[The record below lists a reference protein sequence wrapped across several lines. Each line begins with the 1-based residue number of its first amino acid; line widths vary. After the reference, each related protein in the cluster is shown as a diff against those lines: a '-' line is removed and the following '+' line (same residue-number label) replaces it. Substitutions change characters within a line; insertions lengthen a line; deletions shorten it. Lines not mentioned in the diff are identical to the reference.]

1 VALIVDDAGAI
12 VRKLTRAL
20 VSLARSV
27 IEERGEF
34 RVALS
39 GGSTP
44 RPVYAALALQ
54 PDLAWEKWR
63 IFFSDERC
71 VPPDDAQSNYR
82 LARETLL
89 EHVPIPPDRV
99 HRMRGELDESE
110 AARLYEAELG
120 LGPLDLALLGMGQ
133 DGHTAS
139 LFPGSPALEERG
151 RLVVPSLAPV
161 EPRRRLTL
169 TLRALDGAR
178 AAWFFICGENKAA
191 RLAEVV
197 AERRR
202 GEPELPAARVDAST
216 VDFYADTAAASK
228 VRQP

>member
-1 VALIVDDAGAI
+1 VALIVDEEAAI

-20 VSLARSV
+20 VSLARAA

-44 RPVYAALALQ
+44 RPVYTELARQ
-54 PDLAWEKWR
+54 ADVAWEKWQV
-63 IFFSDERC
+63 FFSDERC
-71 VPPDDAQSNYR
+71 VAPDDAQSNYR
-82 LARETLL
+82 LALENLL
-89 EHVPIPPDRV
+89 ERVVIPAERV
-99 HRMRGELDESE
+99 HRMQGELEE
-110 AARLYEAELG
+110 QQAARTYEAELG
-120 LGPLDLALLGMGQ
+120 LEPLDLVLLGMGE

-139 LFPGSPALEERG
+139 LFPDSPALAERT
-151 RLVVPSLAPV
+151 RLVVPALAPV

-169 TLRALDGAR
+169 TFVALDGAR
-178 AAWFFICGENKAA
+178 AAWFFVCGENKAA
-191 RLAEVV
+191 RLAQVF

-202 GEPELPAARVDAST
+202 GEPELPAARVRAST

>member
-1 VALIVDDAGAI
+1 VALIVDDGPGI
-12 VRKLTRAL
+12 VHKLTRAL
-20 VSLARSV
+20 ASFANAA
-27 IEERGEF
+27 IGERGEF
-34 RVALS
+34 RIALS

-44 RPVYAALALQ
+44 RPVYELLALQ
-54 PDLAWEKWR
+54 AGVAWEKWR

-71 VPPDDAQSNYR
+71 VAPDDAHSNYR

-89 EHVPIPPDRV
+89 ERARIPDERV
-99 HRMRGELDESE
+99 HRMRGELDEQE
-110 AARLYEAELG
+110 AARSYEAELG
-120 LGPLDLALLGMGQ
+120 LEPLDLVLLGMGE

-139 LFPGSPALEERG
+139 LFPGSPALDERT
-151 RLVVPSLAPV
+151 RLVVPAVAPV

-169 TLRALDGAR
+169 TFRALDAAR
-178 AAWFFICGENKAA
+178 AAFFLICGESKAP
-191 RLAEVV
+191 RLAQVL

-202 GEPELPAARVDAST
+202 GDPELPAARVQASA